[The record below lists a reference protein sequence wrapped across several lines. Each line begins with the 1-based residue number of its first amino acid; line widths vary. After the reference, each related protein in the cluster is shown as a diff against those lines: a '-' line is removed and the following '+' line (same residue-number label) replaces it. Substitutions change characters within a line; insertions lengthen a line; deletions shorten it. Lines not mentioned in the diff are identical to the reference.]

1 MYLFVMNM
9 QLYTLGLQPTALYV
23 SDSLFL
29 VVLNKLLLWLLHT
42 QEKPAKGVDPEE
54 ETFRQFVIR
63 HKKPYL
69 NDKNGEFLKI
79 SSCDLVFL
87 FCG

>member
-29 VVLNKLLLWLLHT
+29 VVLHNKLLL
-42 QEKPAKGVDPEE
+42 
-54 ETFRQFVIR
+54 
-63 HKKPYL
+63 
-69 NDKNGEFLKI
+69 
-79 SSCDLVFL
+79 
-87 FCG
+87 

>member
-29 VVLNKLLLWLLHT
+29 VVLNKLLL
-42 QEKPAKGVDPEE
+42 
-54 ETFRQFVIR
+54 
-63 HKKPYL
+63 
-69 NDKNGEFLKI
+69 
-79 SSCDLVFL
+79 
-87 FCG
+87 

>member
-23 SDSLFL
+23 LDSLFL

-69 NDKNGEFLKI
+69 NDKNGEFLKS